1 MPPKTKKPE
10 KKPAAEKKAAEKK
23 AAPAPKVKKAIEKKP
38 AAAPAKVAEKA
49 SIWEKNARNYGIGGN
64 IQPKRDLTRFTRW
77 PRYIVMQRKKRVLQ
91 ERLTVPPAINQ
102 FTKTLD
108 ANTAANLFKLLKEYK
123 PEDSAAKKARLLK
136 IADGSATADKTKPV
150 VLKHGI
156 NHVTKLIEDKKAT
169 LVVIAHDVDPIE
181 LVLYLPA
188 LCKKQDIPYCFVKGK
203 ARLGQLVNKK
213 TATAVALTSVREK
226 DRQQFAQLVSVVT
239 SQYNSKYDE
248 MRRHWGKGTLG
259 LKSKV
264 ALLKREKAQEKEA
277 RDKQKYNQ

>member
-1 MPPKTKKPE
+1 MPPKTKKP
-10 KKPAAEKKAAEKK
+10 AAKETT
-23 AAPAPKVKKAIEKKP
+23 
-38 AAAPAKVAEKA
+38 APAKSAIAKKAVPAKGPSKVVPAAKKPEPVVEKT
-49 SIWEKNARNYGIGGN
+49 SVWESKPRNFSVGGN

-77 PRYIVMQRKKRVLQ
+77 PKYVIMQRKKRVLQ
-91 ERLTVPPAINQ
+91 QRLTVPPVLNQ

-123 PEDSAAKKARLLK
+123 PEDKAAKKARLLK
-136 IADGSATADKTKPV
+136 VADGSAQADKTKPIV
-150 VLKHGI
+150 VKHGI

-203 ARLGQLVNKK
+203 ARLGQLIGKK
-213 TATAVALTSVREK
+213 TATAVALTSVKEK
-226 DRQQFAQLVSVVT
+226 DRQAFAQIVTVVR

-248 MRRHWGKGTLG
+248 MRRQWGKGTLG

-277 RDKQKYNQ
+277 RDKQKYQ

>member
-10 KKPAAEKKAAEKK
+10 KKPTAEKKAAAAAGAVPKVKKVIQKK
-23 AAPAPKVKKAIEKKP
+23 AAP
-38 AAAPAKVAEKA
+38 APAKVAEKA
-49 SIWEKNARNYGIGGN
+49 SIWEKHPRNFGAGGD
-64 IQPKRDLTRFTRW
+64 IQPKRDLTRFTKW
-77 PRYIVMQRKKRVLQ
+77 PRYIIMQRKKRVLQ

-123 PEDSAAKKARLLK
+123 PEDKAAKKARLLK
-136 IADGSATADKTKPV
+136 IADGSAAAEKSKPV

-156 NHVTKLIEDKKAT
+156 NHITKLIEDKKAT

-213 TATAVALTSVREK
+213 TATAVALTGVREK
-226 DRQQFAQLVSVVT
+226 DRQQFAQIVTVVT
-239 SQYNSKYDE
+239 SQYNNKYDE
-248 MRRHWGKGTLG
+248 MRKQWGKGVLG
-259 LKSKV
+259 LKSKA

-277 RDKQKYNQ
+277 RDKQKYQ